1 MWYEKTSYELSPLL
15 LEMLKDLCLAG
26 MDCMSSVPGK
36 QESYK
41 NVIASLLSIVIA
53 FVIIGFVGK
62 YLWNITM
69 PELFSFARPVQSA
82 WQVIGLMILL
92 SLFR

>member
-1 MWYEKTSYELSPLL
+1 
-15 LEMLKDLCLAG
+15 MLKDLCRAG
-26 MDCMSSVPGK
+26 VECMTDMPGP
-36 QESYK
+36 ERRNSYK
-41 NVIASLLSIVIA
+41 DIVASILSLVLAI
-53 FVIIGFVGK
+53 VIIGFVGK

-69 PELFSFARPVQSA
+69 PELFTFARPVQSA

>member
-1 MWYEKTSYELSPLL
+1 
-15 LEMLKDLCLAG
+15 MLKDLFLAG
-26 MDCMSSVPGK
+26 VDCMSSMPGPDPNRRD
-36 QESYK
+36 SYK
-41 NVIASLLSIVIA
+41 NVIASILSLVIA
-53 FVIIGFVGK
+53 IVIIGFVGK

-82 WQVIGLMILL
+82 WQIIGFMILL